1 MIRTKLL
8 RACSLYLQPALT
20 MEEKVTNCP
29 SLSKKKK
36 KKMHS
41 HGQAERRVLLLCTS
55 GLLLFRVVAHAE
67 SLRSGESKELE

>member
-8 RACSLYLQPALT
+8 RACSLSLQPALT

-36 KKMHS
+36 KMHS
-41 HGQAERRVLLLCTS
+41 HCQAERRVLLLCTS